1 MVQIG
6 WASSYPSV
14 ISSPILQVLRQ
25 SLERNRSIQIEPVQP
40 DQSYDL
46 VICHDYPWEK
56 GPFFQVYAMP
66 TVQELKDLKSLIQTI
81 HQRKLEQAKR
91 LVERTHFRIERR

>member
-1 MVQIG
+1 MVKIG

-25 SLERNRSIQIEPVQP
+25 SLERNRSIQIEPIQS

-46 VICHDYPWEK
+46 VICHDYPWQQDPSYHIY
-56 GPFFQVYAMP
+56 GLP
-66 TVQELKDLKSLIQTI
+66 TTQELKDVKGLIQII
-81 HQRKLEQAKR
+81 HQRKLEQSKR
-91 LVERTHFRIERR
+91 LVERKQFRIERR